1 MTDRLPETI
10 FVIAGNMDQF
20 RTFRKQLTETIA
32 SEGLF
37 KLSHTDIIYVGGL
50 DALRGHRS
58 PWGYTVGTWRARPDI
73 GTISTFLQERGSS
86 IDEFIEVSL

>member
-37 KLSHTDIIYVGGL
+37 KLSHTDIIL
-50 DALRGHRS
+50 
-58 PWGYTVGTWRARPDI
+58 
-73 GTISTFLQERGSS
+73 
-86 IDEFIEVSL
+86 SLIHI